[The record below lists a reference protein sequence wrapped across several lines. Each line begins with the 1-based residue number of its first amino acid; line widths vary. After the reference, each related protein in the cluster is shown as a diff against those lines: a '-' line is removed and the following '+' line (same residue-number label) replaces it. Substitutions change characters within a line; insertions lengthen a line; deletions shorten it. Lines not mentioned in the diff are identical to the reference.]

1 MLLMLFGT
9 LVSGDCVHVCLPKI
23 KECENEYPHQVDE
36 MPVQAGDLHRLIA
49 ALAVIKSAPHP
60 QSYHSQVDNARR
72 YVQAVEPGDH
82 EETRSELRRAQRVSP
97 GTNSFPDEL
106 GPLERLHA
114 NERGAERR
122 SDQHQRRGIGAMAA
136 VAEVHGHRHGP
147 AAGDQ
152 THGHDRDQDQRDVR
166 AADVEGEGIARIR
179 PGHGGGYS
187 YIHVRSE
194 ETGEDEGIAEQDEA
208 LRDIDTECWERSC

>member
-1 MLLMLFGT
+1 MQKRAGSPHLLIPP
-9 LVSGDCVHVCLPKI
+9 LPI
-23 KECENEYPHQVDE
+23 KNPAPTPQDYDSRENTP
-36 MPVQAGDLHRLIA
+36 
-49 ALAVIKSAPHP
+49 
-60 QSYHSQVDNARR
+60 RR

-82 EETRSELRRAQRVSP
+82 KETRSKLRRAQRIPP

-106 GPLERLHA
+106 GPLESLHA
-114 NERGAERR
+114 NEGGAERR
-122 SDQHQRRGIGAMAA
+122 GDQHQRRGIGAMAA

-152 THGHDRDQDQRDVR
+152 NHGHDRDQDQRDVR
-166 AADVEGEGIARIR
+166 AADVEGEDLARIR

-194 ETGEDEGIAEQDEA
+194 ETGEDEGIAEQEDPHHRLAPGDRERLLVPRPVGDDSRQA
-208 LRDIDTECWERSC
+208 WERRRGFS